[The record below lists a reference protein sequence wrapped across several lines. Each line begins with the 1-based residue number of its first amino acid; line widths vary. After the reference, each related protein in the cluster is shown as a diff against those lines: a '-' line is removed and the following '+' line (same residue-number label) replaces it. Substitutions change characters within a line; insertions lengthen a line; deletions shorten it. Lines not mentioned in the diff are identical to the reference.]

1 MEHNFDNIERII
13 DYLNGNMTPPQYSDF
28 ETLISNDSALAA
40 QVDEM
45 RTILGGINQ
54 YGHEKVKL
62 QIQSVDKN
70 LEEAHFFEHK
80 VKPRFN
86 LSLFNSNTVRWLMA
100 ASVAGIVFATWFF
113 LKPNTPKDNIAVTPN
128 KVENPNTVNTPR
140 VIDTLPKTVPH
151 KNPQIKDNTQDLAVV
166 EGSKYRDLVA
176 SSYEIPSFAKLRSSN
191 DTVMDLIYLD
201 SITTL
206 MQKKDFQKAETLLKN
221 HRFSDQYQSYVL
233 TLKGHICMKRSAYKE
248 AEKLFEQSI
257 SLGVLPYSEENE
269 YYLLLCYVSDFE
281 HKINKFGPLSKK
293 IIQDE
298 GHPAHDKTVVLVE
311 KIKH

>member
-1 MEHNFDNIERII
+1 MEDNFDNIERIV

-28 ETLISNDSALAA
+28 ETLISKDAALAT

-54 YGHEKVKL
+54 YGDEKMKL
-62 QIQSVDKN
+62 QIQLVDKN
-70 LEEAHFFEHK
+70 LEKAHFFEHK

-113 LKPNTPKDNIAVTPN
+113 LKPDAPKDNIAVMPN
-128 KVENPNTVNTPR
+128 KIEHPNNINKPSG
-140 VIDTLPKTVPH
+140 IDTLPNTIPH
-151 KNPQIKDNTQDLAVV
+151 KNPQIKDNTHDLVV
-166 EGSKYRDLVA
+166 VGESKYRDLVA
-176 SSYEIPSFAKLRSSN
+176 SNYDIPNFAKLRSSN
-191 DTVMDLIYLD
+191 DTIMDLIYLD

-206 MQKKDFQKAETLLKN
+206 MQKKDFQKAEILLKN

-233 TLKGHICMKRSAYKE
+233 TLKGHICMKRNAYKE
-248 AEKLFEQSI
+248 AEKLFEQSVLSGI
-257 SLGVLPYSEENE
+257 LPYSEENE
-269 YYLLLCYVSDFE
+269 YYLLLCYLADFE
-281 HKINKFGPLSKK
+281 HKSNKFGPLSKK
-293 IIQDE
+293 IIQDD
-298 GHPAHDKTVVLVE
+298 GHPAHDKVVVLLE

>member
-1 MEHNFDNIERII
+1 MEHNFENIERII

-28 ETLISNDSALAA
+28 ETLISKDAALAA

-54 YGHEKVKL
+54 YGDEKVKL

-70 LEEAHFFEHK
+70 LEKAHFFEPK
-80 VKPRFN
+80 TKPLFN
-86 LSLFNSNTVRWLMA
+86 LSLKSNTIRWLMA

-128 KVENPNTVNTPR
+128 KVENPNNINKPSG
-140 VIDTLPKTVPH
+140 IDTLPNKIPN
-151 KNPQIKDNTQDLAVV
+151 KNPQIKDNTYDLAVV
-166 EGSKYRDLVA
+166 DDSKYRDLVA
-176 SSYEIPSFAKLRSSN
+176 SSYVIPSFAKLRSSN
-191 DTVMDLIYLD
+191 DTIMDLIYLD

-257 SLGVLPYSEENE
+257 SLGILPYSEENE
-269 YYLLLCYVSDFE
+269 YYLLLCYLSDFE
-281 HKINKFGPLSKK
+281 HKSNKFGTLSKK

-298 GHPAHDKTVVLVE
+298 GHPAHDKVVLLLE